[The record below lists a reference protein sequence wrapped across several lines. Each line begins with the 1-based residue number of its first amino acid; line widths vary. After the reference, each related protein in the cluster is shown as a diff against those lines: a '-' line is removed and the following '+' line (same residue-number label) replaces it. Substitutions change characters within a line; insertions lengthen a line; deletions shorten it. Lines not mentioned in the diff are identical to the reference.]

1 LGIIFFLLLF
11 RLSVDQKINFR
22 YKEEETPALLLHL
35 PKLFAETAILYS
47 AAGLSRLL
55 VVASPQATAE
65 KTAVF

>member
-11 RLSVDQKINFR
+11 RLSVDQKINFK

-35 PKLFAETAILYS
+35 PELFAETAVLTS
-47 AAGLSRLL
+47 ASSLGCLL
-55 VVASPQATAE
+55 VVESPQARAD